1 MAYNRYQYETS
12 PRKLQPE
19 YEPRV
24 KKYPKKSTA
33 RKPQQKKNNTV
44 KINEPAKRIKTKAKT
59 KMKSEAKVI
68 IYVAI
73 GFIIL
78 FAISYRNSL
87 INERFSEVKELKAN
101 LAQVEKKNEQLEVN
115 IENNLNLKTIEQ
127 SAKELLGM
135 QKLETSQTVYVKLQ
149 KQDYVEPA
157 SEEIIE
163 EQEISFWEKIVN
175 FITGK

>member
-33 RKPQQKKNNTV
+33 KKTKPQVKSKVKLKKKVKPKEKKKLKKEV
-44 KINEPAKRIKTKAKT
+44 KII
-59 KMKSEAKVI
+59 VYI
-68 IYVAI
+68 GI
-73 GFIIL
+73 GFAIL
-78 FAISYRNSL
+78 FAISYRNSV
-87 INERFSEVKELKAN
+87 INEKFAQIKILKSN
-101 LAQVEKKNEQLEVN
+101 LANIQKENQQLEVS
-115 IENNLNLKTIEQ
+115 IENSLNLKTIEQ
-127 SAKELLGM
+127 SAQELLGM
-135 QKLETSQTVYVKLQ
+135 QKLEKSQSVYINLP

-157 SEEIIE
+157 SEEV
-163 EQEISFWEKIVN
+163 ISETKSSWLEKIIS

>member
-19 YEPRV
+19 YEPIV

-33 RKPQQKKNNTV
+33 KKV
-44 KINEPAKRIKTKAKT
+44 KQEPAKKANIKAKRQL
-59 KMKSEAKVI
+59 KMEVKVM
-68 IYVAI
+68 IYLAI
-73 GFIIL
+73 GFAIL
-78 FAISYRNSL
+78 FAISYRNSV
-87 INERFSEVKELKAN
+87 INEKFAQNKTLKSN
-101 LAQVEKKNEQLEVN
+101 LAAIEKENEQLEVN
-115 IENNLNLKTIEQ
+115 IENSLNLKTIEQ

-135 QKLETSQTVYVKLQ
+135 QKLENSQSVYINLP

-157 SEEIIE
+157 SEEIMTEDNTSI
-163 EQEISFWEKIVN
+163 WEKIIN

>member
-1 MAYNRYQYETS
+1 MAYNNRYQYETS

-33 RKPQQKKNNTV
+33 KKVQVTHKKQVKP
-44 KINEPAKRIKTKAKT
+44 KAK
-59 KMKSEAKVI
+59 KKLKVEAKVMV
-68 IYVAI
+68 YVGI
-73 GFIIL
+73 GFAIL
-78 FAISYRNSL
+78 LAISYRNSV
-87 INERFSEVKELKAN
+87 INERFAEIKTLKSN
-101 LAQVEKKNEQLEVN
+101 LAALQKENDQLEVN
-115 IENNLNLKTIEQ
+115 IESSLNLKTIEQ

-135 QKLETSQTVYVKLQ
+135 QKLENSQSVYVNLP

-157 SEEIIE
+157 SEEILTQDDTSI
-163 EQEISFWEKIVN
+163 WEKIVN